1 MIKKYLLTA
10 CMALLTYLA
19 GTAQNTV
26 RYGYCPEKLDET
38 DMVAQGT
45 GKNKF
50 VEARICL
57 DPQTD
62 PVMQRLKGHQIK
74 GVRAYLRDEYKQAV
88 QKRSFVVAGLNTP
101 EDEAAKKFCN
111 FEAGWNEVLFD
122 EPLTIGDDKL
132 FVGFQVYETIGSAY
146 PLLSMRTAC
155 VPGGCWV
162 NLGREGWNELT
173 DRGTLLIQAIL
184 DDEAAAE
191 LDRCAYA
198 QLADFPL
205 TVVPDKE
212 FRGTVY
218 FQNISD
224 KAVNSLTLQTIGEGD
239 DAAHTQE
246 VTFSTPLAPYDGRVV
261 ALNIHAGQKLGTSVP
276 FALNVVNINGE
287 AAQAARPGVSNLYTT
302 HDAFVRIP
310 LIEEFT
316 SQRCPNCPFMMYYLE
331 KAREQYDG
339 PLLYVTHH
347 TGFQNDK
354 FTLPGENEL
363 EYLFG
368 EGYPFNPAIMYDRT
382 YFPQQS
388 AVTLSSTGEP
398 SPQPYLDKFTEM
410 ALRPAMAEVI
420 VDVTKTATDVACR
433 VHGRVNKEMASA
445 GDPLY
450 LTAYL
455 VEDGLSVNDYPQ
467 DGLDVADAPED
478 LKSTFRHN
486 GIIRHSY
493 TTNITGDALSLTP
506 EATFSVDFPAAEWKT
521 DWKWENC
528 QVIAFV
534 HKYNKSDLTDNTVL
548 NAGSNRYN
556 YLINGIDGVQAEA
569 ADPVRVFAGAD
580 GRLRTSQAVSALQV
594 FTPSGA
600 QCNADGV
607 LRPGVYVVRAVSQ
620 QGAVTVSKIVVK

>member
-10 CMALLTYLA
+10 CMALLTCLA

-26 RYGYCPEKLDET
+26 RYGYCPEELGTD

-74 GVRAYLRDEYKQAV
+74 GVRAYLRDDYKQAV
-88 QKRSFVVAGLNTP
+88 QKRSFVVAGKNTP
-101 EDEAAKKFCN
+101 EDETVKKFCN
-111 FEAGWNEVLFD
+111 FTTGWNEVLFD
-122 EPLTIGDDKL
+122 EPLTIGDEKL
-132 FVGFQVYETIGSAY
+132 FVGFQVYETIGAAY
-146 PLLSMRTAC
+146 PLLSMRSAC

-162 NLGREGWNELT
+162 NLGREGWTELT

-184 DDEAAAE
+184 DDEAAPA
-191 LDRCAYA
+191 LGQCMYA
-198 QLADFPL
+198 QLANYPL
-205 TVVPDKE
+205 TVMPDKD

-218 FQNISD
+218 FQNITGEP
-224 KAVNSLTLQTIGEGD
+224 VNSLTLQTHGED
-239 DAAHTQE
+239 DEVAHMQE
-246 VTFSTPLAPYDGRVV
+246 VTFSEPLAPYDGRVV
-261 ALNIHAGQKLGTSVP
+261 ALNVHAGQKLGTAVP
-276 FALNVVNINGE
+276 FALNVVKVNGE
-287 AAQAARPGVSNLYTT
+287 DAQTARPGVSNLYVT

-347 TGFQNDK
+347 TGYLNDK
-354 FTLPGENEL
+354 FTLPNESEL

-368 EGYPFNPAIMYDRT
+368 DGYPFNPAIMYDRT

-388 AVTLSSTGEP
+388 AVVLSSTGEP

-420 VDVTKTATDVACR
+420 VDVTKTETDVAAC
-433 VHGRVNKEMASA
+433 VHGRINKEMAAAS
-445 GDPLY
+445 DQLY

-455 VEDGLSVNDYPQ
+455 VEDGLSIEDYPQ
-467 DGLDVADAPED
+467 DGLDVDGAPED

-493 TTNITGDALSLTP
+493 TTAITGDALTVNSD
-506 EATFSVDFPAAEWKT
+506 ATFSVDFPAAAWKS

-534 HKYNKSDLTDNTVL
+534 HKYNKDDITDNTVL

-556 YLINGIDGVQAEA
+556 YLINGIDGVQAESA
-569 ADPVRVFAGAD
+569 SPVRIYVGTD
-580 GRLRTSQAVSALQV
+580 GRVHTLQAVRSLQV

-600 QCNADGV
+600 QCNASAA
-607 LRPGVYVVRAVSQ
+607 LSPGVYVVRAVSQ
-620 QGAVTVSKIVVK
+620 QGTATVSKVVVK